1 MNKKTDEITADLVVA
16 WLNHESQVSTKGESI
31 SPKEIAQ
38 AYLDIHYAVIYG
50 QLPED
55 RKNDD

>member
-1 MNKKTDEITADLVVA
+1 MNKKIAADLVVA

-31 SPKEIAQ
+31 SPKEIDSP
-38 AYLDIHYAVIYG
+38 LVDIQYAVIYG

>member
-1 MNKKTDEITADLVVA
+1 MNKKIAADLVVA
-16 WLNHESQVSTKGESI
+16 QLNHESQVSTKVESI

-38 AYLDIHYAVIYG
+38 AYLDIQYAVIYG

-55 RKNDD
+55 RNTDY

>member
-1 MNKKTDEITADLVVA
+1 MNKKIAADLVVA

-38 AYLDIHYAVIYG
+38 AYLDIQYAVIYG